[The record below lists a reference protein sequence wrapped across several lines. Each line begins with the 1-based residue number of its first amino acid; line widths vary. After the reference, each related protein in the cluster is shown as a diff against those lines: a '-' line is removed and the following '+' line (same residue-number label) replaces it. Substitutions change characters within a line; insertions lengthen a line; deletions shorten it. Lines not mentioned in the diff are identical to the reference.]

1 MRLAIAKVHIG
12 CIIKAVPKLS
22 LVVFSW
28 TKEKEVIDTSKGKSN
43 PDYIEDSCDL
53 GSRFAASTRLGPRS
67 LERLAILHHLPAHQ
81 SLNMEPP
88 N

>member
-12 CIIKAVPKLS
+12 CIIKVVPKLS
-22 LVVFSW
+22 LVVFPW
-28 TKEKEVIDTSKGKSN
+28 TKEKEVIDTSKGNSN

-67 LERLAILHHLPAHQ
+67 LERLAMLHLPTHQ

-88 N
+88 K

>member
-53 GSRFAASTRLGPRS
+53 GSRDLGSRFAASTRLGPRS
-67 LERLAILHHLPAHQ
+67 LCKACYVTSSPRA
-81 SLNMEPP
+81 SVT
-88 N
+88 